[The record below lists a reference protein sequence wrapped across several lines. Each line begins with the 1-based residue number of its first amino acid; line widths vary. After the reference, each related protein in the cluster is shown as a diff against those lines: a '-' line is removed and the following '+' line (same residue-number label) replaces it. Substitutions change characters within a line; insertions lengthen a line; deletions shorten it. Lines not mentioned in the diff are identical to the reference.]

1 MTVEFFMPMIPPTV
15 THQEKQVRVV
25 SGKPR
30 LYEPAELKAARAK
43 LVAHLGKYRPAAPI
57 RRPVPIWLEVE
68 WRFPLVRGA
77 VDGQYKATR
86 PDTDNLEK
94 LLKDCMTAVGFW
106 DDDAQVCV
114 EFVAKTY
121 SKTPGIHI
129 RVTELGTMEATED
142 P

>member
-30 LYEPAELKAARAK
+30 FYEPAELKAARAK
-43 LVAHLGKYRPAAPI
+43 LAAHLGKHRPEQPI
-57 RRPVPIWLEVE
+57 RKPTPIWLEVE
-68 WRFPLVRGA
+68 WRFPLVKGA
-77 VDGQYKATR
+77 EDGQYKTTR

-94 LLKDCMTAVGFW
+94 LLKDCMTTVGFW
-106 DDDAQVCV
+106 EDDAQVCV

-121 SKTPGIHI
+121 AKVPGIHI
-129 RVTELGTMEATED
+129 RVTELGAREERADT
-142 P
+142 